1 MNENTGAGA
10 LDTVLSKGQFDRIFS
25 CLADLAAK
33 LRLMA
38 VLLVDGSGRIL
49 AQKIGDG
56 WKDTRL
62 EGLAALAAGSYSA
75 SNEIARLLGES
86 ARFRMV
92 LHEGERRNLFVCS
105 VTQDFHL
112 AVVFES
118 GTAVGM
124 IRLFTKR
131 AVEQLVPVLSE
142 RTAPEQDLGKMFDRN
157 FETLLGEEL
166 DRSLTDGRSGNRGRS

>member
-1 MNENTGAGA
+1 MDENAGGGA
-10 LDTVLSKGQFDRIFS
+10 LDMVLTKQQFDRIFS

-49 AQKIGDG
+49 AQKMGEG
-56 WKDTRL
+56 WKDNRL

-75 SNEIARLLGES
+75 SNEMARLLGEG

-105 VTQDFHL
+105 VTPDFHL

-118 GTAVGM
+118 GTAIGM

-131 AVEQLVPVLSE
+131 TVEQLVPVLSE
-142 RTAPEQDLGKMFDRN
+142 RTAPAQDIGKIFDRN

-166 DRSLTDGRSGNRGRS
+166 DRSLTDHRS

>member
-1 MNENTGAGA
+1 MDPNANRHP
-10 LDTVLSKGQFDRIFS
+10 LDAVLSKEQFDRLLS

-49 AQKIGDG
+49 AQKMGEG
-56 WKDTRL
+56 WKETRL
-62 EGLAALAAGSYSA
+62 EGLAALTAGSYSA
-75 SNEIARLLGES
+75 SNEMARLLGEGG
-86 ARFRMV
+86 RFKMV
-92 LHEGERRNLFVCS
+92 LHEGQKRNLFVCS
-105 VTQDFHL
+105 VSPDFFL

-118 GTAVGM
+118 GTALGM

-131 AVEQLVPVLSE
+131 TVEQLIPVLSE
-142 RTAPEQDLGKMFDRN
+142 TGQPAQDLGRVFDRS

-166 DRSLTDGRSGNRGRS
+166 DRSFTEKT